1 MSELGNA
8 VAEVVRE
15 VIEDYSFQ
23 DIIDDAMSNSEV
35 ITKGDFDPDDFDIV
49 TKDTVDDY
57 LSAAIEALREDG
69 LSGVAELR
77 LEALEEDVLHLKV
90 MLGKAADLITCL
102 SALGTL
108 GKNGEGQ

>member
-1 MSELGNA
+1 M
-8 VAEVVRE
+8 AEVVRE
-15 VIEDYSFQ
+15 VLDDYSFQ
-23 DIIDDAMSNSEV
+23 DIVDDAMGNSEAL
-35 ITKGDFDPDDFDIV
+35 TAGNFDPHDFDII

-57 LSAAIEALREDG
+57 LSAAINTLREDD

>member
-1 MSELGNA
+1 M
-8 VAEVVRE
+8 AEVVRE
-15 VIEDYSFQ
+15 VLDDYSFQ
-23 DIIDDAMSNSEV
+23 DIVDDAMGNSEAL
-35 ITKGDFDPDDFDIV
+35 TAGNFDPHDFDII

-57 LSAAIEALREDG
+57 LSAAINTLREDD

-108 GKNGEGQ
+108 GKNSESP

>member
-15 VIEDYSFQ
+15 VLDDYSFQ
-23 DIIDDAMSNSEV
+23 DIVDDAMGNSEAL
-35 ITKGDFDPDDFDIV
+35 TAGNFDPHDFDII

-57 LSAAIEALREDG
+57 LSAAIETLREDDH
-69 LSGVAELR
+69 SGVAELR

-108 GKNGEGQ
+108 GKKEKDQ

>member
-1 MSELGNA
+1 MSNLEEEVGQ
-8 VAEVVRE
+8 VARDVL
-15 VIEDYSFQ
+15 DSYDFK
-23 DIIDDAMSNSEV
+23 DIILDEMNNHEV
-35 ITKGDFDPDDFDIV
+35 MTLGGFDPDDFDIV

-57 LSAAIEALREDG
+57 LSAAIETLREDDH
-69 LSGVAELR
+69 SGVAELR

>member
-1 MSELGNA
+1 MSNLEEEVGQ
-8 VAEVVRE
+8 VVRD
-15 VIEDYSFQ
+15 VLDSYDFK
-23 DIIDDAMSNSEV
+23 DIILDEMNNHEV
-35 ITKGDFDPDDFDIV
+35 MTLGGFDPHDFDII

-57 LSAAIEALREDG
+57 LSAAINTLREDD

-108 GKNGEGQ
+108 GKNSESP